1 MRKQK
6 KDGKSLNCVIEREVF
21 EQLEEYCN
29 EVGQTKTLAVERILK
44 QFFKGYYIT
53 KKQNSEDGENK

>member
-1 MRKQK
+1 MGKQK

-21 EQLEEYCN
+21 EQLEDYCN

-44 QFFKGYYIT
+44 QYFKDYYNST
-53 KKQNSEDGENK
+53 KLRERDGE

>member
-1 MRKQK
+1 MVKQK
-6 KDGKSLNCVIEREVF
+6 KDGKSLNCVIDREVF

-44 QFFKGYYIT
+44 QYFKDYYNSL
-53 KKQNSEDGENK
+53 KQHERDGDRK